1 MMSLNLNDK
10 QQKLLQKPNLVA
22 LPGCGLGSGLCIAI
36 FFGIRLL
43 RFKKKKK
50 KKTKPAYRNQA
61 NLQKIFSLVGVRLR

>member
-50 KKTKPAYRNQA
+50 KKPNQPTETKPTYRKYLA
-61 NLQKIFSLVGVRLR
+61 